1 MTLLL
6 NQLSLNGEKV
16 ASSLLKSAFVSKLFP
31 SGGELERSSRA
42 FRGGAGLDHRNKKIS
57 QCIFDDQYFKLQ
69 VISDYKQSSVILIIF
84 LMEVADAGWD
94 GNTDIRWGKKL
105 NNLIDGHRDM
115 DEDLF
120 GWPPLFFGTNVYF
133 FRLEELTENDVS
145 LKTNISRNI
154 VL

>member
-1 MTLLL
+1 
-6 NQLSLNGEKV
+6 
-16 ASSLLKSAFVSKLFP
+16 
-31 SGGELERSSRA
+31 
-42 FRGGAGLDHRNKKIS
+42 
-57 QCIFDDQYFKLQ
+57 
-69 VISDYKQSSVILIIF
+69 
-84 LMEVADAGWD
+84 MEVADAGWD

-145 LKTNISRNI
+145 LSLKTNISRNI
-154 VL
+154 VVFDRQSCPNFCFFSDQIDLGGF